1 MDSQQQEKR
10 DIGRPRKFQTPD
22 DFDAKVDQYYHH
34 CKESDEPVTWT
45 GLALFL
51 GFSSR
56 QSIDEYQKY
65 DGFSDS
71 VKRAKLL
78 VEWAYEKRVLGNNA
92 AGPIF
97 VLKNMGWSDKQELA
111 HTSPDGSLAPSRIE
125 IVAPSMDKDSG
136 K

>member
-1 MDSQQQEKR
+1 MTEKKGLP
-10 DIGRPRKFQTPD
+10 GRPRIYQTAA
-22 DFDAKVDQYYHH
+22 DFDAMVDKYYHH
-34 CKESDEPVTWT
+34 CKESGEPITWT

-78 VEWAYEKRVLGNNA
+78 IEWAYEKRVLGNNA

-97 VLKNMGWSDKQELA
+97 VLKNMGWSDRQDIA
-111 HTSPDGSLAPSRIE
+111 HTSPDGSMSPTTIS
-125 IVAPSMDKDSG
+125 IVGVDADDDDSVH
-136 K
+136 

>member
-1 MDSQQQEKR
+1 VSEVNPV
-10 DIGRPRKFQTPD
+10 GRPRLYETPK
-22 DFDAKVDQYYHH
+22 DFDAKVNDYYHH
-34 CKESDEPVTWT
+34 CKEMDEPITWT

-65 DGFSDS
+65 EGFSDS

-78 VEWAYEKRVLGNNA
+78 IEWAYEKRVLGNNA

-97 VLKNMGWSDKQELA
+97 VLKNMGWSDKQEID
-111 HTSPDGSLAPSRIE
+111 HTTNGESINRIE
-125 IVAPSMDKDSG
+125 RVIVEHAPNKDA
-136 K
+136 